1 MKSGLL
7 WYDADP
13 KKPIWDKIEEAAQR
27 YYEKFGVRPDTCF
40 VNPSALPP
48 GGTAPEKSE
57 TPATGAAQ
65 HTGRASRTSQVR
77 TAANAGA
84 LHVTAKATVLP
95 NHIWLG
101 VSSGD
106 N

>member
-13 KKPIWDKIEEAAQR
+13 KKPIWTKIEEAAQR
-27 YYEKFGVRPDTCF
+27 YYEKFGVQPNTCF

-48 GGTAPEKSE
+48 KNE
-57 TPATGAAQ
+57 TDSLATGVVEDVP
-65 HTGRASRTSQVR
+65 HSRKAHAPPRHPARLNVS
-77 TAANAGA
+77 
-84 LHVTAKATVLP
+84 AKTTILP

-101 VSSGD
+101 VSESK
-106 N
+106 

>member
-27 YYEKFGVRPDTCF
+27 YYEKFGERPNTCF
-40 VNPSALPP
+40 VNPAAMPQEGAVP
-48 GGTAPEKSE
+48 QKVE
-57 TPATGAAQ
+57 TKRAA
-65 HTGRASRTSQVR
+65 HPRSVDLAS
-77 TAANAGA
+77 A
-84 LHVTAKATVLP
+84 LHVSAKATILP

-101 VSSGD
+101 IND
-106 N
+106 K

>member
-27 YYEKFGVRPDTCF
+27 YYEKFGVRPNTCF
-40 VNPSALPP
+40 VNPAALPQ
-48 GGTAPEKSE
+48 E
-57 TPATGAAQ
+57 GAA
-65 HTGRASRTSQVR
+65 AEP
-77 TAANAGA
+77 ALAGKKNGHAGSIERLNA
-84 LHVTAKATVLP
+84 LHVSTKPTILP

-101 VSSGD
+101 LND
-106 N
+106 K

>member
-13 KKPIWDKIEEAAQR
+13 KKPIWAKIDEAAQR
-27 YYEKFGVRPDTCF
+27 YYEKFGVRPNTCF
-40 VNPSALPP
+40 VNPSAL
-48 GGTAPEKSE
+48 AEK
-57 TPATGAAQ
+57 P
-65 HTGRASRTSQVR
+65 
-77 TAANAGA
+77 A
-84 LHVTAKATVLP
+84 LHGPGEEPKVKPKEKTPLKETSKLRVSAKPTILP

-101 VSSGD
+101 ISD

>member
-13 KKPIWDKIEEAAQR
+13 KKPIEAKIAEAAQR
-27 YYEKFGVRPDTCF
+27 YYEKFGVRPNTCF
-40 VNPSALPP
+40 VNPSALPQGEALP
-48 GGTAPEKSE
+48 TKVEA
-57 TPATGAAQ
+57 
-65 HTGRASRTSQVR
+65 
-77 TAANAGA
+77 AANGKAARPSPGRTVAAASA
-84 LHVTAKATVLP
+84 LRVTAKATILP

-101 VSSGD
+101 ISD

>member
-27 YYEKFGVRPDTCF
+27 YYEKFGVRPNTCF
-40 VNPSALPP
+40 VNPAALPQEGP
-48 GGTAPEKSE
+48 VPEKVESKK
-57 TPATGAAQ
+57 TTHARSLINARALRVAAKP
-65 HTGRASRTSQVR
+65 TI
-77 TAANAGA
+77 
-84 LHVTAKATVLP
+84 LP

-101 VSSGD
+101 VSY

>member
-27 YYEKFGVRPDTCF
+27 YYEKFGVQPNTCF
-40 VNPSALPP
+40 INPAAMPQD
-48 GGTAPEKSE
+48 GARPEKAE
-57 TPATGAAQ
+57 TKRANHHKTVNLAA
-65 HTGRASRTSQVR
+65 
-77 TAANAGA
+77 A
-84 LHVTAKATVLP
+84 LNISAKSTILP

-101 VSSGD
+101 VND
-106 N
+106 K

>member
-27 YYEKFGVRPDTCF
+27 YYEKFGVRPNTCF
-40 VNPSALPP
+40 VNPAAMPQESAV
-48 GGTAPEKSE
+48 AEAF
-57 TPATGAAQ
+57 PAGKKTN
-65 HTGRASRTSQVR
+65 H
-77 TAANAGA
+77 AGSLERLNA
-84 LHVTAKATVLP
+84 LHVSTKATILP

-101 VSSGD
+101 LND
-106 N
+106 K